1 MTDAITYGNLLLKL
15 GETPLSVYQLSIV
28 EEAGKHGLMSVSA
41 ETEEG
46 AKEYLLYEEYGDV
59 ALYADL
65 GQALQPIFYGIV
77 TKMEAKAIG
86 GRCEVYLEAV
96 TQSYFMDL
104 TVLNGSYQDIAMT
117 NTQLLIGLLEFYADS
132 QALIAVPEEAL
143 GQIAVQYQET
153 DWAFLNRMLSH
164 YGTAAYVDST
174 MPGICLRMGL
184 MDSIVE
190 TDWDL
195 LPYTIW
201 RDTTPKN
208 KEKELKGQMC
218 YIVEA
223 NDIFP
228 LGEKIQFHG
237 QELYIGKI
245 SRYLSQGILIN
256 EYRLYFKE
264 GMEVIRYH
272 NPLLCGVSLYGVV
285 TEVKRSHLRA
295 ALETDV
301 LLYCDDQY
309 FYPYST
315 VAASPDGNGWYC
327 MPKIGDQ
334 VRVFFPTGDEREGYA
349 VANIEGQSAPEADSP
364 IGNPD
369 LKDIVMPDG
378 KALKFIDNGIRI
390 CVGKLKGDIA
400 LTNDG
405 KIQINVKEE
414 QNIKLYSQGKIYFL
428 TEEEGTIEA
437 TAGVKIQII
446 NDTGSKI
453 CITDD
458 TVKLEASV
466 IENN

>member
-77 TKMEAKAIG
+77 TQMARG

-117 NTQLLIGLLEFYADS
+117 NSQLLIGLLEFYADS

-208 KEKELKGQMC
+208 KEKK
-218 YIVEA
+218 
-223 NDIFP
+223 
-228 LGEKIQFHG
+228 
-237 QELYIGKI
+237 
-245 SRYLSQGILIN
+245 
-256 EYRLYFKE
+256 
-264 GMEVIRYH
+264 
-272 NPLLCGVSLYGVV
+272 
-285 TEVKRSHLRA
+285 
-295 ALETDV
+295 
-301 LLYCDDQY
+301 
-309 FYPYST
+309 
-315 VAASPDGNGWYC
+315 
-327 MPKIGDQ
+327 
-334 VRVFFPTGDEREGYA
+334 
-349 VANIEGQSAPEADSP
+349 
-364 IGNPD
+364 
-369 LKDIVMPDG
+369 
-378 KALKFIDNGIRI
+378 
-390 CVGKLKGDIA
+390 
-400 LTNDG
+400 
-405 KIQINVKEE
+405 
-414 QNIKLYSQGKIYFL
+414 
-428 TEEEGTIEA
+428 
-437 TAGVKIQII
+437 
-446 NDTGSKI
+446 
-453 CITDD
+453 
-458 TVKLEASV
+458 
-466 IENN
+466 